1 MLGVAYLG
9 KDFSL
14 FNEPT
19 FGDAVTRLSTEVFM
33 TYKQGLAALLLSTAI
48 ATTGCAENPADKV
61 PSATVAAPATPAA
74 AQTPV
79 AQATTQPTMEGVVF
93 EFGDGTEVGFE
104 GSKVT
109 GSHKGGFKTVSG
121 TITVPGED
129 VSKAMVD
136 IKMDMSSTWADDPK
150 LEGHLKSE
158 DFFDVAKYPTSTFV
172 SSKIEKS
179 ETGHNVT
186 GNLTFHG
193 VTKEISFPATITME
207 GDNVK
212 TQAEFAIN
220 RKDFG
225 VVYPGK
231 PDDLI
236 RDEVVIRFDIAAN
249 KKA

>member
-1 MLGVAYLG
+1 M
-9 KDFSL
+9 
-14 FNEPT
+14 PR
-19 FGDAVTRLSTEVFM
+19 TRRS
-33 TYKQGLAALLLSTAI
+33 
-48 ATTGCAENPADKV
+48 
-61 PSATVAAPATPAA
+61 APATPAA
-74 AQTPV
+74 TGTPV
-79 AQATTQPTMEGVVF
+79 AQATAQPMVDGVVF
-93 EFGDGTEVGFE
+93 EFGNGTEVGFE

-109 GSHKGGFKTVSG
+109 GSHKGGFKNVTGTV
-121 TITVPGED
+121 TVPEED
-129 VSKAMVD
+129 LSKAVVD

-150 LEGHLKSE
+150 LEGHLKGE
-158 DFFDVAKYPTSTFV
+158 DFFDVTKFPTSTFV

-179 ETGHNVT
+179 DEGHNVT

-207 GDNVK
+207 GDGVK

-236 RDEVVIRFDIAAN
+236 RDKVVIRFDIAAN